1 MSNWS
6 GRFLSLCGASLL
18 ALTSTSAFAKDVSI
32 AAISGYFAQ
41 GFGVSIVQGLK
52 KAETDLGVKV
62 KLIDTG
68 NRALDYEEQFNN
80 VAKSGEYDLV
90 FVMGWELVDA
100 LQKASAAYPD
110 TRFVFIDGVLDSKT
124 ISYANFAQN
133 QGSFLVGVLGA
144 AMADKGSAVEGLADG
159 KAIGFVGGRDIPV
172 IRDFLAGYEQGA
184 KYGAPDVRVDSV
196 FAGTFD
202 DPAKGSELT
211 MALYGQGSDM
221 VYNVAGPTGEG
232 VLQASA
238 AAGKYSIRRRHRPV
252 PGSAWPCH
260 GQHAEACGDVAV
272 YSLVKDVVDGKGVAP
287 GQTYTYDLKTGGVEL
302 LYCPDVA
309 AKIPD
314 DVKAKVE
321 AAKADIISG
330 KINSR
335 HRKIMVFRGRSRPL
349 PVERG
354 REHNSIVPQS
364 RTAMPLAIELKSIT
378 KRFGAF
384 VANDAVDL
392 AVESGKIHAIIG
404 ENGAGKTTLM
414 NILFGLLQP
423 DEGEIWIDGKQVTL
437 ASPASAIAA
446 GIGMVHQHFKLVP
459 SLTVADN
466 VFLGMEICRTG

>member
-1 MSNWS
+1 MSS
-6 GRFLSLCGASLL
+6 LSRHVIALLGASAL
-18 ALTSTSAFAKDVSI
+18 ALSAGTAFAKEVSV
-32 AAISGYFAQ
+32 AAVSGYFAQ
-41 GFGVSIVQGLK
+41 GFGVSIVAGLK
-52 KAETDLGVKV
+52 KAEADLGVKV

-68 NRALDYEEQFNN
+68 NRALDYQEQFNN
-80 VAKSGEYDLV
+80 VAKSGEYDVV

-100 LQKASAAYPD
+100 LTKASAAYPD

-144 AMADKGSAVEGLADG
+144 AMAEKGSAVEGLGDG

-184 KYGAPDVRVDSV
+184 KYGSPDVRVDSV

-232 VLQASA
+232 VLQASK
-238 AAGKYSIRRRHRPV
+238 AAGKYSFGVDIDQCPV
-252 PGSAWPCH
+252 APGAVMASMLK
-260 GQHAEACGDVAV
+260 HADVAV
-272 YSLVKDVVDGKGVAP
+272 YSIVKGLTEGKAVEP
-287 GQTYTYDLKTGGVEL
+287 GATYTYDLKSGGVEL

-330 KINSR
+330 K
-335 HRKIMVFRGRSRPL
+335 V
-349 PVERG
+349 V
-354 REHNSIVPQS
+354 
-364 RTAMPLAIELKSIT
+364 
-378 KRFGAF
+378 
-384 VANDAVDL
+384 VD
-392 AVESGKIHAIIG
+392 
-404 ENGAGKTTLM
+404 
-414 NILFGLLQP
+414 
-423 DEGEIWIDGKQVTL
+423 
-437 ASPASAIAA
+437 
-446 GIGMVHQHFKLVP
+446 
-459 SLTVADN
+459 TVK
-466 VFLGMEICRTG
+466 

>member
-18 ALTSTSAFAKDVSI
+18 ALASTSAFAKDVSI

-110 TRFVFIDGVLDSKT
+110 TALRVHRRRARFQDDLLCEFRAEPGLVPGRRAGRCDGR
-124 ISYANFAQN
+124 
-133 QGSFLVGVLGA
+133 QGQRRRRPG
-144 AMADKGSAVEGLADG
+144 DG

-238 AAGKYSIRRRHRPV
+238 AAGKYSFGVDIDQCPV
-252 PGSAWPCH
+252 APGHVMASMLK
-260 GQHAEACGDVAV
+260 HADVAV

-330 KINSR
+330 KI
-335 HRKIMVFRGRSRPL
+335 
-349 PVERG
+349 
-354 REHNSIVPQS
+354 
-364 RTAMPLAIELKSIT
+364 T
-378 KRFGAF
+378 
-384 VANDAVDL
+384 VD
-392 AVESGKIHAIIG
+392 
-404 ENGAGKTTLM
+404 
-414 NILFGLLQP
+414 
-423 DEGEIWIDGKQVTL
+423 
-437 ASPASAIAA
+437 
-446 GIGMVHQHFKLVP
+446 
-459 SLTVADN
+459 TVK
-466 VFLGMEICRTG
+466 

>member
-1 MSNWS
+1 MSNRS
-6 GRFLSLCGASLL
+6 GRLLSLCGASMLVL
-18 ALTSTSAFAKDVSI
+18 ASTSAFAKDVSI
-32 AAISGYFAQ
+32 AAISGYFSQ

-52 KAETDLGVKV
+52 KAESELGVKV

-68 NRALDYEEQFNN
+68 NRALDYEEQFGN

-100 LQKASAAYPD
+100 LQKTSAQYPD

-144 AMADKGSAVEGLADG
+144 AMAEKGSAVEGLGDG

-184 KYGAPDVRVDSV
+184 KYGSPDVRVDAV

-238 AAGKYSIRRRHRPV
+238 AAGKFSFGVDIDQCPV
-252 PGSAWPCH
+252 APGHVMASMLK
-260 GQHAEACGDVAV
+260 HADVAV
-272 YSLVKDVVDGKGVAP
+272 YSLIKDVVDGKGVAP
-287 GQTYTYDLKTGGVEL
+287 GATYTYDLKSGGVEL

-314 DVKAKVE
+314 EVKAKVE
-321 AAKADIISG
+321 AAKADIVSG
-330 KINSR
+330 KI
-335 HRKIMVFRGRSRPL
+335 
-349 PVERG
+349 
-354 REHNSIVPQS
+354 
-364 RTAMPLAIELKSIT
+364 T
-378 KRFGAF
+378 
-384 VANDAVDL
+384 VD
-392 AVESGKIHAIIG
+392 
-404 ENGAGKTTLM
+404 
-414 NILFGLLQP
+414 
-423 DEGEIWIDGKQVTL
+423 
-437 ASPASAIAA
+437 
-446 GIGMVHQHFKLVP
+446 
-459 SLTVADN
+459 TVK
-466 VFLGMEICRTG
+466 